1 MKIEMLA
8 FGQYAAN
15 CYVVYDETTKDAII
29 IDPGSGGD
37 EIGKW
42 VQENGLKV
50 KLIVLTH
57 NHPDHI
63 GALGEVK
70 EATGANVAIHADDAA
85 VLQRGLRF
93 GPMSSSTHPIP
104 APDLLIKDGDS
115 LDAGSLHFLVI
126 HTPGH
131 TRGGICLLTD
141 GVLFSGD
148 TLFNSSVGRSDMPG
162 GNGVQ
167 LIQGIF
173 AKLMTLPDET
183 VVLPGHGPETT
194 IGRERRSNPFLRG

>member
-1 MKIEMLA
+1 MLA

-70 EATGANVAIHADDAA
+70 EATGAPVAIHSDD
-85 VLQRGLRF
+85 VRGLQMGHRF
-93 GPMSSSTHPIP
+93 SPGGSQQPLP
-104 APDLLIKDGDS
+104 APNLLIKDGDS
-115 LDAGSLHFLVI
+115 LDAGSLHFSVI

-131 TRGGICLLTD
+131 TQGGICLLID

-148 TLFNSSVGRSDMPG
+148 TLFNSSVGRSDLPG
-162 GNGVQ
+162 GNGGQ

-173 AKLMTLPDET
+173 CLTW
-183 VVLPGHGPETT
+183 
-194 IGRERRSNPFLRG
+194 RFYLRAL

>member
-70 EATGANVAIHADDAA
+70 EATGANVADLESKLATFDAHLSKAKTQYEAAKTEFRAISTRDDA
-85 VLQRGLRF
+85 QQHWRRGHRFLKEAHGHLREAH
-93 GPMSSSTHPIP
+93 S
-104 APDLLIKDGDS
+104 ALIG
-115 LDAGSLHFLVI
+115 
-126 HTPGH
+126 
-131 TRGGICLLTD
+131 
-141 GVLFSGD
+141 
-148 TLFNSSVGRSDMPG
+148 
-162 GNGVQ
+162 
-167 LIQGIF
+167 LI
-173 AKLMTLPDET
+173 ADPRD
-183 VVLPGHGPETT
+183 
-194 IGRERRSNPFLRG
+194 

>member
-8 FGQYAAN
+8 FGQYSAN
-15 CYVVYDETTKDAII
+15 CYVVYDEAGKDAII

-42 VQENGLKV
+42 VKDNGLKV
-50 KLIVLTH
+50 KFIVLTH
-57 NHPDHI
+57 SHPDHI
-63 GALGEVK
+63 GALRAVK
-70 EATGANVAIHADDAA
+70 EATGATVAIHSDD
-85 VLQRGLRF
+85 VLGLQMGHRW
-93 GPMSSSTHPIP
+93 GQAGSMPLP
-104 APDLLIKDGDS
+104 APDILLKDGDS
-115 LDAGSLHFLVI
+115 LDAGNLHFSVI

-131 TRGGICLLTD
+131 TQGGICLLID

-162 GNGVQ
+162 GNGGQ
-167 LIQGIF
+167 LIKAIF
-173 AKLMTLPDET
+173 ARLLTLPDET

-194 IGRERRSNPFLRG
+194 IGAERRSNPFLRR

>member
-1 MKIEMLA
+1 MLA

-15 CYVVYDETTKDAII
+15 CYVVYDEASKDAII

-42 VQENGLKV
+42 VKETGLKV
-50 KLIVLTH
+50 KFIVLTH

-63 GALGEVK
+63 GALAEVK
-70 EATGANVAIHADDAA
+70 EATGAKVAIHADDAA

-93 GPMSSSTHPIP
+93 GPMSASTHPIP
-104 APDLLIKDGDS
+104 PPDLLIKDGDT
-115 LDAGSLHFLVI
+115 LDAGSLHFSVI

-131 TRGGICLLTD
+131 TRGGICLLID

-162 GNGVQ
+162 GNGPQ